1 MDVRS
6 GIMASQAVDTTGSIN
21 INKVVD
27 ELSLSTQPV
36 QPEQIQKNAFN
47 NAPADEIVNKTV
59 SQIFEECVEHYGDR
73 NAACFQ
79 SGSITYSEL
88 NAKANQLANYLR
100 KCGIGRNSLV
110 AIYLERSVELII
122 SILAVVKAG
131 GVYIPLNKDDPGHRI
146 RIILQDINPVKIIT
160 SSELHTE
167 LFNANALPH
176 NSEKNIIRINRF
188 FVDKIEMDDRNP
200 TYINVPEDP
209 IYVMYTSGSTGKPKG
224 CMIPHCGVVRLV
236 KNANIQINSMD
247 NVAQIANAAF
257 DAMTFEVWGALLH
270 GASLRIIPQII
281 LLSPVDLAQ
290 ALRQNEISVLLLTTS
305 LLNLVVKNCPYAF
318 DNVKYLLF
326 GGEKAN
332 PEIVKQLLKRK
343 LKNNLSHLNII
354 NAYGPTE
361 ATTFATTFT
370 INNIED
376 IQKNVPIGKPI
387 PNTTAYV
394 FDENLQFVPE
404 GVIGELYIGGKGV
417 GLGYLNNPKQTALKF
432 IDNPWKP
439 GEKIFKT
446 GDLVFWLPDTGLV
459 YINRM
464 DTQIK
469 INGFRVELGEI
480 EASLVKNRAVKQA
493 VVLVQDDRDDRK
505 ELVAYIT
512 FHQKEKVDFAKF
524 HRCMKENIPYYMM
537 PSKTILVDYIP
548 LTSSGKTDKIALS
561 KMGGKN
567 ILESNMYNIPTSKIE
582 KVLIE
587 VWQQLL
593 GITPINV
600 KQNLFDIGAHS
611 LMLTEACALLN
622 SKLNAYISRTINIM
636 DILTYPTIQQL
647 SHYINENRKSSTD
660 DLESPVSRATH
671 QRRLLQARN
680 AFHAT

>member
-1 MDVRS
+1 
-6 GIMASQAVDTTGSIN
+6 MASQVIDRAGSKKAV
-21 INKVVD
+21 KVID
-27 ELSLSTQPV
+27 KTSFETEGAELCK
-36 QPEQIQKNAFN
+36 IQQNAFN
-47 NAPADEIVNKTV
+47 NAPTNDIVNKTV
-59 SQIFEECVEHYGDR
+59 SQLFEECVEQYGDR
-73 NAACFQ
+73 NAICFQ
-79 SGSITYSEL
+79 SSSITYSEL
-88 NAKANQLANYLR
+88 NAKANQLAHYLR
-100 KCGIGRNSLV
+100 KCGVGRNSLV
-110 AIYLERSVELII
+110 AIYLERSIELII

-160 SSELHTE
+160 NNELHAS
-167 LFNANALPH
+167 LIRANALPH
-176 NSEKNIIRINRF
+176 NSETNIIRINRF
-188 FVDKIEMDDRNP
+188 FVEKIEVDDRNP
-200 TYINVPEDP
+200 NNINTPEDP

-224 CMIPHCGVVRLV
+224 CMIPHCGVVKLV
-236 KNANIQINSMD
+236 KNPNIQINSTD
-247 NVAQIANAAF
+247 NIAQIANAAF
-257 DAMTFEVWGALLH
+257 DAMTFEIWGALLH
-270 GASLRIIPQII
+270 GASLRIIPQIT

-290 ALRQNEISVLLLTTS
+290 ALRNNEISILLLTTS
-305 LLNLVVKNCPYAF
+305 LLNLVAKNCPYAF

-343 LKNNLSHLNII
+343 IKFNLSRLNII

-361 ATTFATTFT
+361 ATTFSTTFT
-370 INNIED
+370 INNIDD
-376 IQKNVPIGKPI
+376 IQKHVPIGKPI

-417 GLGYLNNPKQTALKF
+417 GLGYLNNPRQTALKF

-446 GDLVFWLPDTGLV
+446 GDLVYWSRETGLV
-459 YINRM
+459 YMNRM

-469 INGFRVELGEI
+469 INGFRVEPGEI
-480 EASLVKNRAVKQA
+480 EACIVKNRAVKQA
-493 VVLVQDDRDDRK
+493 VVIVQDEREDRK
-505 ELVAYIT
+505 ELVAYVT

-524 HRCMKENIPYYMM
+524 HQCMKENIPYYMM
-537 PSKTILVDYIP
+537 PGKTILVDYIP
-548 LTSSGKTDKIALS
+548 LTASGKTDKIALS
-561 KMGGKN
+561 KMVGKN

-582 KVLIE
+582 KILID

-593 GITPINV
+593 CITPINV

-622 SKLNAYISRTINIM
+622 SKLNAYICKTINIM

-647 SHYINENRKSSTD
+647 SNYINESKKNSTS
-660 DLESPVSRATH
+660 DLENPIARASH
-671 QRRLLQARN
+671 QRKVLQARN
-680 AFHAT
+680 AMHATR